1 MLWFLTFA
9 GKAQTQVHLL
19 STTPLLGR
27 LLALAR
33 DKQSGFSGPFINYGR
48 KKFYNIGLGDL
59 PMSST
64 TRRRSRRPTEATTT
78 IKIAGERARALV
90 AEIKKKLFCGVKKLV
105 FYFGACAI
113 KLITAL
119 IYGFP

>member
-1 MLWFLTFA
+1 
-9 GKAQTQVHLL
+9 
-19 STTPLLGR
+19 
-27 LLALAR
+27 LAPAR
-33 DKQSGFSGPFINYGR
+33 DKQSGFINYGR
-48 KKFYNIGLGDL
+48 KKFYNVGLGDL

-64 TRRRSRRPTEATTT
+64 TRRKSRRPTEATTT
-78 IKIAGERARALV
+78 IKIAGEQARALV

-105 FYFGACAI
+105 FYSGACAI